1 MDTIEKFLVRELA
14 HYYHDT
20 AHKKSSADHTVRD
33 VLINELANVDHHIR
47 RLNMDLE
54 QFMECDGHH
63 ADGLR
68 NMLRVQHNHRE
79 LVEELL
85 RHSCDDVELLLE
97 CQRRLIE
104 AEHDYEQT
112 ARRGYA
118 PQSSCADQWWDSLN
132 RMEYLG
138 FLNRQVI
145 RVIDG
150 D

>member
-33 VLINELANVDHHIR
+33 VLIHELANVDHHIR

-63 ADGLR
+63 GEGLR
-68 NMLRVQHNHRE
+68 NMLRVQRNHRE
-79 LVEELL
+79 LIEELMAQ
-85 RHSCDDVELLLE
+85 SGGDVELLLE
-97 CQRRLIE
+97 CQRRLLK
-104 AEHDYEQT
+104 AEHDYEQI
-112 ARRGYA
+112 ARRGYVPGSA
-118 PQSSCADQWWDSLN
+118 CADQWWDSLN